1 MHDFKQTYHGVYVIL
16 GMYFGAG
23 CEIAVAKVRLRK
35 CVTLQGHRKVHVYVS
50 HDTYTSL
57 TTPLVIIQPSEK
69 LQIHSLLVLIN
80 RTIDLRTHSHSHNV

>member
-1 MHDFKQTYHGVYVIL
+1 MHDFKQTYHGAPGLMLFWECLFVS
-16 GMYFGAG
+16 
-23 CEIAVAKVRLRK
+23 VAKVR
-35 CVTLQGHRKVHVYVS
+35 CVTVQGHRKVHVYVS

-80 RTIDLRTHSHSHNV
+80 RTIDLRTHSHNV